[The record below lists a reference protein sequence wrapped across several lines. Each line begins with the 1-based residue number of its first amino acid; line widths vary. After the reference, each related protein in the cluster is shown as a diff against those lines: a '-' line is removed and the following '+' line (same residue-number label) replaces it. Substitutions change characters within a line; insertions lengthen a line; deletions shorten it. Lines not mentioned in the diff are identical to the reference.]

1 MYYILNTVG
10 YITGIMGDI
19 TIVYLQT
26 RQNYTVGVAKHFR
39 NPRDADLNDLRPR
52 SLGLGSWT
60 HESTSEW
67 KIDPP
72 NQPKSFSK
80 WTLSQL
86 INDQVPLG
94 SKETNHHWAWPWL
107 FLEHLFF
114 FLTKSWESLTHFN
127 IIKTLNLNIYVS
139 AICLNNYIYIWF
151 NISCSKLNKPSPP
164 AFEPPR
170 LPSKPGGQFWGI
182 HHYRCVSKWPGWKR
196 RVDAE
201 FRWLTLRL
209 IRGIFHELVN
219 GFIASSLKLK
229 KWKLWKYWGYHLD
242 RGVS

>member
-107 FLEHLFF
+107 FLEHLLFS
-114 FLTKSWESLTHFN
+114 LTKSWESLTHFN
-127 IIKTLNLNIYVS
+127 MIKTLNLNIYVS
-139 AICLNNYIYIWF
+139 AICLNNYIYIHGSTSHVV
-151 NISCSKLNKPSPP
+151 NSINHPHQLLNRRAFLPSP
-164 AFEPPR
+164 AGNF
-170 LPSKPGGQFWGI
+170 
-182 HHYRCVSKWPGWKR
+182 
-196 RVDAE
+196 
-201 FRWLTLRL
+201 
-209 IRGIFHELVN
+209 
-219 GFIASSLKLK
+219 
-229 KWKLWKYWGYHLD
+229 
-242 RGVS
+242 GVSTTIDVFQSGLAENAELTRSSGG